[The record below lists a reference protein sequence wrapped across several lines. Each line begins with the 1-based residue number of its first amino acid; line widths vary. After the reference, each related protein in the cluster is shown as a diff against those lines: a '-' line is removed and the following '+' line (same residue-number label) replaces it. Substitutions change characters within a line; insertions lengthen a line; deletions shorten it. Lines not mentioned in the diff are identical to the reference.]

1 MVIGIISDTHGL
13 LREEVKEKLN
23 DCELIIHGGDIG
35 KIHIIEELNKIAKT
49 EFVKGNC
56 DKTIDISTIPE
67 SKIIDIEGNK
77 IYLIHDMGKIDIDLE
92 KENIDIIVYGHS
104 HKSNISEKN
113 GILYINPGSVGPR
126 RFKLP
131 TTMAKLIIEENK
143 KYKVELIT
151 LIN

>member
-13 LREEVKEKLN
+13 LRQEVKENLN

-35 KIHIIEELNKIAKT
+35 KIHIIEQLNKIGKT

-56 DKTIDISTIPE
+56 DKTIDISIVPE
-67 SKIIDIEGNK
+67 SKIINIGGNK
-77 IYLIHDMGKIDIDLE
+77 IYLIHDIGKIETDSE
-92 KENIDIIVYGHS
+92 KENIDIIIYGHS
-104 HKSNISEKN
+104 HKSNISQKN